1 MNWMKSFVERILK
14 NKVFWCC
21 VLCVTALSFTAVCY
35 ANESGKEY
43 SFWDLFFEG
52 QMRQIFLENDIT
64 FESLITNPISIF
76 MAMFMP
82 ILVIFPFLNV
92 FWNEKMTNNY
102 LFRQA
107 RIGVRKYIVGSMAE
121 AVLSSGLLAV
131 LGRFLYEGILFVIF
145 TSMGKTP
152 VLFFTALLKNRYI
165 ILCMPFILIY
175 LYDLLLRNRNIA
187 IWETTGIL
195 YYPWKQYLVTAG
207 VWMVAA
213 ALVLMIGCY
222 CLIKRRFLRGT
233 W

>member
-1 MNWMKSFVERILK
+1 M
-14 NKVFWCC
+14 
-21 VLCVTALSFTAVCY
+21 CY

-43 SFWDLFFEG
+43 SLWDLFFEG

-145 TSMGKTP
+145 TSMGKMPIFLQIVPLLLRKGIRFFFYGCLVCIP

-207 VWMVAA
+207 VWMAVA

-222 CLIKRRFLRGT
+222 CLIKRRLLRGT

>member
-1 MNWMKSFVERILK
+1 
-14 NKVFWCC
+14 
-21 VLCVTALSFTAVCY
+21 
-35 ANESGKEY
+35 
-43 SFWDLFFEG
+43 
-52 QMRQIFLENDIT
+52 MRQIFLENDIT

-145 TSMGKTP
+145 TSMGKMPIFLQIVPLLLRKGIRFFFYGCLVCIP

-175 LYDLLLRNRNIA
+175 LYDLFLRNRNIA

-195 YYPWKQYLVTAG
+195 WYPWKQYLVTAG
-207 VWMVAA
+207 VWMAAA